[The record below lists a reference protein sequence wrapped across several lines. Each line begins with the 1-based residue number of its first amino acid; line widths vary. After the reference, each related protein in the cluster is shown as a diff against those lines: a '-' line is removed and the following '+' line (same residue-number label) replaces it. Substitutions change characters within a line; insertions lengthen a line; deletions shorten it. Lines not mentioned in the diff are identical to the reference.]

1 MIFWE
6 NDISVDRR
14 PYVMEL
20 QRYLRALERES
31 LGTTTI
37 PQDGFFGADTAD
49 GVRRFQQSMGLKMTG
64 TVDRQTWEA
73 LVIAYLEQAQNN
85 SPPLTIRGLRQPLL
99 QPGDDGNA
107 VVFLNVM
114 LGLTDTVYT
123 TATEEAVRQIQ
134 SAALLPMTG
143 NTDTATWNAV
153 VRLYNQGGAT

>member
-20 QRYLRALERES
+20 QRYLRALEREN

-37 PQDGFFGADTAD
+37 PQDGIFGVDTAD
-49 GVRRFQQSMGLKMTG
+49 GVRRFQQSMNLEMTG
-64 TVDRQTWEA
+64 VVDRQTWET
-73 LVIAYLEQAQNN
+73 LVIAYREQEQNN
-85 SPPLTIRGLRQPLL
+85 APPLTIRGLRQPLL

-114 LGLTDTVYT
+114 LGLTDAVYT

-134 SAALLPMTG
+134 SAALLPITG